1 MSPPEG
7 SQAPLESRGTQRNSF
22 VHAAARKQRGVLLV
36 ALGLLVGML
45 AIGFAADLIRQNQ
58 RQQRSTDALAQAK
71 EALIGSAVSD
81 DNRPGSLPC
90 PDTDDDGVEE
100 LFSGSNCP
108 SYIGRLPWKTL
119 GLPEPRDADWERPWY
134 MLSPQFR
141 DNAAIE
147 PLNTDTLGDVSVY
160 SGNGSTLLTTQAVAV
175 VLAPGGPIGPQTR
188 SATLTALCPVT
199 GTIIA
204 QSRCAS
210 NYLESASGIN
220 NATASGPNIS
230 APPAEI
236 SR

>member
-22 VHAAARKQRGVLLV
+22 VHAAARKH
-36 ALGLLVGML
+36 
-45 AIGFAADLIRQNQ
+45 
-58 RQQRSTDALAQAK
+58 
-71 EALIGSAVSD
+71 
-81 DNRPGSLPC
+81 
-90 PDTDDDGVEE
+90 
-100 LFSGSNCP
+100 
-108 SYIGRLPWKTL
+108 
-119 GLPEPRDADWERPWY
+119 
-134 MLSPQFR
+134 
-141 DNAAIE
+141 NAAIE

-175 VLAPGGPIGPQTR
+175 VLAPGGPIGAQTR

-230 APPAEI
+230 APLAEI